1 MGVLAMAAVSGLI
14 QAAGAAQKGVNE
26 ARRIRKQ
33 NQARIRQMRNQFELS
48 TQNLHNNNVEIK
60 QNKMR
65 NDILIEESKLDSQD
79 AFAQA
84 FVGSGVSGRTKDVMA
99 ATMQN
104 EVEKAHI
111 QASEMAVKDT
121 DRQFLGLMRQSD
133 QIKSQIGNLQQFD
146 TDANDANILMAGMS
160 AAASSFASSYSGD
173 FGLSG
178 SSSPAKTG
186 ASLAVDNKKL
196 FMSQSDI
203 ARTA

>member
-133 QIKSQIGNLQQFD
+133 QIVSQINNLQQFD
-146 TDANDANILMAGMS
+146 TTANDANIAMAGIS
-160 AAASSFASSYSGD
+160 GAVTTFASKWDGS
-173 FGLSG
+173 FG
-178 SSSPAKTG
+178 
-186 ASLAVDNKKL
+186 
-196 FMSQSDI
+196 SDK
-203 ARTA
+203 